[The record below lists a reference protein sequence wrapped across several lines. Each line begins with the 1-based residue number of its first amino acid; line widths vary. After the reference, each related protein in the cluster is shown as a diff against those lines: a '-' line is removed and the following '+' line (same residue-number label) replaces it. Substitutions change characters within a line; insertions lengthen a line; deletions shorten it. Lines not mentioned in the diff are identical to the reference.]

1 MGSWTEEVD
10 DCSSAG
16 GCSVTVAVGPGSSF
30 DLQEQEAGAISRVPF
45 LIANVVIIAHC

>member
-16 GCSVTVAVGPGSSF
+16 DCSVTVAVGPGSSF
-30 DLQEQEAGAISRVPF
+30 DLQEQEAGAIRSAPL
-45 LIANVVIIAHC
+45 LIANVML